1 LWPEGYWYEDTI
13 LVFLIYPNLHKTVT
27 TDSCEYLYYSSAA
40 NTTQSSVGQTKA
52 IDTLYI
58 TELVFECMDNL
69 TPPDWRY
76 SGECL
81 RLTVEQFYINHRR
94 LIGQTKECRM
104 ELFRLQCRYM
114 QEYYADKSV
123 KSVSNPM
130 YDKALR
136 TGDFN
141 MAERAVR
148 LDKIYK
154 ILNTIR
160 R

>member
-1 LWPEGYWYEDTI
+1 M
-13 LVFLIYPNLHKTVT
+13 K
-27 TDSCEYLYYSSAA
+27 
-40 NTTQSSVGQTKA
+40 
-52 IDTLYI
+52 
-58 TELVFECMDNL
+58 
-69 TPPDWRY
+69 
-76 SGECL
+76 
-81 RLTVEQFYINHRR
+81 
-94 LIGQTKECRM
+94 
-104 ELFRLQCRYM
+104 
-114 QEYYADKSV
+114 EYYTDQKAQI
-123 KSVSNPM
+123 VSNPM